1 MFINENKEIEFT
13 MLKNWIGYLKETQFY
28 DIALRNI
35 LLASIF
41 IFIALFLKNTISTW
55 IAKILHK
62 IYKKWSIS
70 DTWQEF
76 ENYVLK
82 PLQNLI
88 YTFFLYLAFHQFYS
102 LFAEIVLLKQKN
114 IFVRSGILK
123 SSKTLSLGTV
133 IEHVFLFFL
142 FYFLISLIAR
152 TVDFV
157 FHISLSNAQKGNN
170 KEKQQILP
178 LLRDVVKVIIWFLGV
193 LLILSA
199 VFNVNVG
206 TIVAGLGIGGIAIA
220 FAAKDSLENL
230 IASFM
235 VLIDKPFLIGDLI
248 KIDKIEGR
256 VERIGFRS
264 TRIRSVDRSLII
276 VPNKKLIDN
285 QLENMSETGK
295 RRVLIHLK
303 ISYGLQKESIL
314 ALQEEIQKCIEKTNG
329 TIEKPL
335 VYIDTVNADTLQIT
349 VRYFIIIIKEL
360 RSELVRQEVNLKIY
374 EILNKYVP
382 DFKYIEEERLQK

>member
-1 MFINENKEIEFT
+1 
-13 MLKNWIGYLKETQFY
+13 MLQNWIDYLQETHIY
-28 DIALRNI
+28 DIALWNI
-35 LLASIF
+35 LLALLF
-41 IFIALFLKNTISTW
+41 VFIALFLRNIISTW
-55 IAKILHK
+55 IAKLLHK
-62 IYKKWSIS
+62 VYKKWNIS

-76 ENYVLK
+76 ENYILK
-82 PLQNLI
+82 PLQSLI
-88 YTFFLYLAFHQFYS
+88 YVFFLYLAFHQFYAF
-102 LFAEIVLLKQKN
+102 FANIILLKQKN
-114 IFVRSGILK
+114 IFVRSGIIK
-123 SSKTLSLGTV
+123 SSNTLSLGSL

-142 FYFLISLIAR
+142 FYFFISLIAK
-152 TVDFV
+152 TVDFI
-157 FHISLSNAQKGNN
+157 FHISLSNAKKGNN
-170 KEKQQILP
+170 KEKQQVLP

-193 LLILSA
+193 LLILGA

-248 KIDKIEGR
+248 KVDKIEGR

-276 VPNKKLIDN
+276 IPNKKLIDN

-295 RRVLIHLK
+295 RRVLSHFK
-303 ISYGLQKESIL
+303 ISYGLKKEDIL
-314 ALQEEIQKCIEKTNG
+314 ALQEEIRNSIEKTNG
-329 TIEKPL
+329 TVDKALI
-335 VYIDTVNADTLQIT
+335 YIDTVDANTLQIT

-360 RSELVRQEVNLKIY
+360 RSEIVRQEVNLKIY